1 MADIGPPPEIRTVVE
16 LDPATGFAMVSCC
29 GRLVASH
36 RDEFYEE
43 VCKLIPGSK
52 RIILDFGN
60 VTHMDSSGLG
70 AVIRLYVSARSAG
83 CDLQLMNL
91 SKGISRILSVTNV
104 LSFFTI
110 VGENDVRT
118 L

>member
-1 MADIGPPPEIRTVVE
+1 MADIGPPPEIRTITE
-16 LDPATGFAMVSCC
+16 IDAATGFTRVRCC

-36 RDEFYEE
+36 RDEFYED
-43 VCKLIPGSK
+43 VRKLIPGSK
-52 RIILDFGN
+52 RIVLDFSD

-70 AVIRLYVSARSAG
+70 AVIRLYASAKSAG
-83 CDLQLMNL
+83 CDVQLMNL

-110 VGENDVRT
+110 VGENDIRT